1 MEAGSGLQRSERGG
15 GGEGG
20 GVMESSRCEPVPA
33 VWTKRCQ
40 FGSHGH
46 CWLADT
52 PHKLLLSLLSSW
64 VSISEGQRVGGGAKL
79 GLRKNPKSVSL
90 QFSAVTVKLVLPP

>member
-1 MEAGSGLQRSERGG
+1 MNWKLPGVIVLWKQVQVCRGQSA
-15 GGEGG
+15 GEGGREG

-64 VSISEGQRVGGGAKL
+64 VSISEGQRVGWGG
-79 GLRKNPKSVSL
+79 G
-90 QFSAVTVKLVLPP
+90 